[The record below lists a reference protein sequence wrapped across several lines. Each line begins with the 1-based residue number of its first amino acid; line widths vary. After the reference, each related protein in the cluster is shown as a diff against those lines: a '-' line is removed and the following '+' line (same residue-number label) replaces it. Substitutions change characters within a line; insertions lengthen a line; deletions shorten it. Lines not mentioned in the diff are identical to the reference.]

1 MKRNRDMGEKREG
14 DFFFFFFHERGRSYI
29 GIYYIILVGNIFS
42 FNE

>member
-14 DFFFFFFHERGRSYI
+14 DFFFFFMREGESYI

>member
-14 DFFFFFFHERGRSYI
+14 ESYI